1 MLTHQLYLVLLAGFG
16 AQAAAPTTGFGATP
30 SAFGAPASTG
40 FGGSATAGF
49 GAGGFGATAAKPA
62 TGFGGFGTTATSQPS
77 TGFGGATNAFGAA
90 PASTGLF
97 GAAAPGTTSAF
108 GAPATSAAT
117 GFGGFGAPQVSA
129 APTSAGLGFGGLGGG
144 AFGAAKPATTSLFG
158 NPATS
163 TAAPAFGG
171 FGAAPA
177 AGTGGG
183 LFGGATGGSSL
194 FPASSAATTGG
205 LFGGGGATAAPAF
218 GTSTASS
225 GLFGAKPATTGGLFG
240 QTGGSA
246 FGATPSFGTG
256 APASTSLFGGSGM
269 TGGAFGASTAGTG
282 MFGGA
287 THATAT
293 QPAMIASVNG
303 NIYGDNPLFQR
314 DTTLPASKVQP
325 AVLSRSEPAQ
335 KLPAHIPPV
344 RFSPR
349 HTQIRLR
356 PTSTATFSSSVSSTS
371 DLSVG
376 RKSLLLLDGI
386 NDESA
391 FSSDDYAP
399 RRSVKKLELKPR
411 GQESAQPKDGLN
423 GHGVTFNS
431 TLETAAAD
439 SIFRGRAGADRIPGS
454 ISRETSDISFTGFG
468 APAAVASR
476 LGSSVTTSSDKNQGE
491 YWMEP
496 SLEELRKMTRSELQS
511 VRNFKVGLP
520 EYGSVDFLEPV
531 DLTTVPSLSSICGH
545 IVVFSHKVCK
555 VYPDEH
561 NKPPRGQG
569 LNVPAIISLERCW
582 PLDKSTREP
591 IKFEKSNPLYAQHLK
606 RLKRQSETTFMD
618 FVTDNGTW
626 TFRVEHFSE
635 YGLSDDDEEEGA
647 QNSNLTGHHSATAG
661 SSSSP
666 AVPAF
671 VDTISHESPA
681 QARMD
686 VEMGRADS
694 PTNSVARTVHSR
706 NRPPPA
712 TQT

>member
-1 MLTHQLYLVLLAGFG
+1 
-16 AQAAAPTTGFGATP
+16 
-30 SAFGAPASTG
+30 
-40 FGGSATAGF
+40 
-49 GAGGFGATAAKPA
+49 
-62 TGFGGFGTTATSQPS
+62 
-77 TGFGGATNAFGAA
+77 
-90 PASTGLF
+90 
-97 GAAAPGTTSAF
+97 
-108 GAPATSAAT
+108 
-117 GFGGFGAPQVSA
+117 
-129 APTSAGLGFGGLGGG
+129 
-144 AFGAAKPATTSLFG
+144 
-158 NPATS
+158 
-163 TAAPAFGG
+163 
-171 FGAAPA
+171 
-177 AGTGGG
+177 
-183 LFGGATGGSSL
+183 
-194 FPASSAATTGG
+194 
-205 LFGGGGATAAPAF
+205 
-218 GTSTASS
+218 
-225 GLFGAKPATTGGLFG
+225 
-240 QTGGSA
+240 
-246 FGATPSFGTG
+246 
-256 APASTSLFGGSGM
+256 
-269 TGGAFGASTAGTG
+269 

-287 THATAT
+287 ASNVAT
-293 QPAMIASVNG
+293 QPAMVASVNS

-314 DTTLPASKVQP
+314 DTTAPALKSQP

-356 PTSTATFSSSVSSTS
+356 PTSTATFSSSVSSAS

-411 GQESAQPKDGLN
+411 GQESTQVQDGLD

-431 TLETAAAD
+431 TLESAAAD
-439 SIFRGRAGADRIPGS
+439 SIFRVRTSADRPLGATN
-454 ISRETSDISFTGFG
+454 RETADFSS
-468 APAAVASR
+468 ASYPQAATRPDNSLHTTVAQ
-476 LGSSVTTSSDKNQGE
+476 SDKALGE

-511 VRNFKVGLP
+511 VKNFKVGLP

-582 PLDKSTREP
+582 PLDKRTREP
-591 IKFEKSNPLYAQHLK
+591 IQFDKASPLYSQHLK
-606 RLKRQSETTFMD
+606 RLKRQDETTFMD

-635 YGLSDDDEEEGA
+635 YGLSDDDEEDDVA
-647 QNSNLTGHHSATAG
+647 ANSNVAGHRTLTSTSTGSAPTSEHVPVMRHT
-661 SSSSP
+661 SSEDHM
-666 AVPAF
+666 
-671 VDTISHESPA
+671 DT
-681 QARMD
+681 D
-686 VEMGRADS
+686 MGRANTADPLRGS
-694 PTNSVARTVHSR
+694 AALSR
-706 NRPPPA
+706 NRDPQRLNTMHMSMFSSVDPEQRRRSKRSSVWSTLSDNSEQSNA
-712 TQT
+712 RAEHADGFEAEVSVGVI